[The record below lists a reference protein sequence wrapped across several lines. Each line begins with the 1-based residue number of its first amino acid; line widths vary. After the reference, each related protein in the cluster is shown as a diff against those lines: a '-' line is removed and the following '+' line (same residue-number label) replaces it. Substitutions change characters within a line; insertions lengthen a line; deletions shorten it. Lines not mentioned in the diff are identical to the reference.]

1 MYHWKIII
9 KKKLMYLFFKYKI
22 GTYMYLAQKL
32 GKERSLKLWHNIFSK
47 KYQQLFIK
55 IKKKYLNEQA
65 II

>member
-1 MYHWKIII
+1 
-9 KKKLMYLFFKYKI
+9 MYLFFKYKI